1 MPNLLYITNIAGA
14 KMAINF
20 SGTAIGA
27 SHELGYSFHAVANRS
42 LASKEQIQ
50 QDETTYNVRLHHAEI
65 CRSPFSLKNLTAYKQ
80 VLSLIKNENIDFIH
94 CNTPVGGMVG
104 RIAGKKCKVKK
115 IIYQVHGFHFY
126 QGAPKKN
133 WLIYYFVEKF
143 LARFTDAIITIN
155 SEDFEAAKKFRL
167 KEGGKVYY
175 VHGVGITLSDFEGLS
190 QKREEKRAELQLND
204 TDVALI
210 SAGDLI
216 LRKNYATAIRAIA
229 KCENPSLHYFICGK
243 GPEKENLEALAREL
257 SVEKQ
262 IHFLG
267 FRADVKELMA
277 ASDIFLFSTLQEGL
291 PRSMMEAMASGLPC
305 VASEIRGNVDLIEN
319 GKNGYLCPATDDS
332 AFSKAIENL
341 ANSPELRLKISKEN
355 LEKIKQYDVS
365 VVEKEIKEIYEEVL
379 KA

>member
-1 MPNLLYITNIAGA
+1 MKKLLFISNISNAFTNFIIPSIKTAQELNFEFH
-14 KMAINF
+14 MAANY
-20 SGTAIGA
+20 SGFNDDPKKYPVTM
-27 SHELGYSFHAVANRS
+27 
-42 LASKEQIQ
+42 
-50 QDETTYNVRLHHAEI
+50 HHLDLK
-65 CRSPFSLKNLTAYKQ
+65 RSPFHPANIKAYKQ
-80 VLSLIKNENIDFIH
+80 LLGVMKNEEFDYIH
-94 CNTPVGGMVG
+94 CNTPVGGLIG
-104 RIAGKKCKVKK
+104 RLAGKKCKVKK

-126 QGAPKKN
+126 KGAPLFNHTVLK
-133 WLIYYFVEKF
+133 WAEK
-143 LARFTDAIITIN
+143 LMARWTDAIITIN

-167 KEGGKVYY
+167 KKGGKVYF

-257 SVEKQ
+257 GVEKQ

-319 GKNGYLCPATDDS
+319 GKNGYLCPAADDS

-341 ANSPELRLKISKEN
+341 ADNPELRLKISKEN

-365 VVEKEIKEIYEEVL
+365 VVEKEIRAIYEEVL